1 MVKDL
6 ITAAYGTDL
15 AEANAILA
23 KSKKGKLPIIDEK
36 GNLVSMISRSDLNK
50 NLHFPLASKLPQSKQ
65 LICAAAIGTRPEDK
79 VRLQKLI
86 DAGLDVVILDSS
98 QGNSMYQIE
107 MIKYIK
113 QTYPDL
119 EVIGGNVVT
128 RDQAAS
134 LIAAGVDGLRI
145 GMGSGSACITQEV
158 MAVGR
163 PQAAAVYSV
172 SSFAARFGVPCMA
185 DGGIQNVGHIVKGL
199 ALGATTIMMGGLL
212 AGTTESP
219 GTSFVSREGKLV
231 KAYRGMG
238 SIDAMQDKKAGAGAK
253 DSQKSN
259 AGTARYFS
267 EGDSVLVAQGVS
279 GAVAHR
285 G

>member
-1 MVKDL
+1 MGINVRTTIL
-6 ITAAYGTDL
+6 SQSTTYTMSSAY
-15 AEANAILA
+15 NYRV
-23 KSKKGKLPIIDEK
+23 SKPTQRTPTCD
-36 GNLVSMISRSDLNK
+36 MCRSR
-50 NLHFPLASKLPQSKQ
+50 H
-65 LICAAAIGTRPEDK
+65 
-79 VRLQKLI
+79 QK
-86 DAGLDVVILDSS
+86 
-98 QGNSMYQIE
+98 
-107 MIKYIK
+107 
-113 QTYPDL
+113 
-119 EVIGGNVVT
+119 
-128 RDQAAS
+128 
-134 LIAAGVDGLRI
+134 
-145 GMGSGSACITQEV
+145 C
-158 MAVGR
+158 
-163 PQAAAVYSV
+163 
-172 SSFAARFGVPCMA
+172 
-185 DGGIQNVGHIVKGL
+185 GGIQNVGHIVKGL

-285 G
+285 GSVTKFVPYLAAGLKHSLQDCGRKSLAELHESVANGTARFELRTASARLEGGVNMESYEKKLYA